1 MAAYSWEVVPQL
13 GTCLTPACANDVE
26 SLNHDVPRE
35 TSQSR
40 EDLDCSFGVVRSVD
54 SIRRSLGDLA
64 GEQAPRP
71 SETRI
76 IAVANQKGGV
86 GKTTSAVN
94 IAAALGFMGQEV
106 LVVDMD
112 PQGNASSALGVDHG
126 PEIIS
131 MYEVLVEG
139 KSLLDVVRPVSGLPG
154 LTAAPATVHMAGAE
168 IELVNEAAREGRLRS
183 ALRQY
188 MPEYQERARRLD
200 YIIIDCPPSLGLLT
214 LNAMVA
220 ADEVLIPLQCE
231 YYALEGL
238 GQLLGSIELSREH
251 LNPRL
256 RVSAIL
262 LTMFD
267 SRTKLAPQV
276 ADDVREHFPDQVLA
290 TAIPRSVR
298 ISEAPS
304 FGQTVL
310 TYDPRSS
317 GAVSYMRAA
326 RELAQD
332 RR

>member
-1 MAAYSWEVVPQL
+1 M
-13 GTCLTPACANDVE
+13 
-26 SLNHDVPRE
+26 
-35 TSQSR
+35 
-40 EDLDCSFGVVRSVD
+40 
-54 SIRRSLGDLA
+54 
-64 GEQAPRP
+64 PRP

-106 LVVDMD
+106 FVVDMD

-139 KSLLDVVRPVSGLPG
+139 KSLLDVVRPVAGLPG

-168 IELVNEAAREGRLRS
+168 IELVNEAAREGRLRA

-188 MPEYQERARRLD
+188 MPECQERARRLD
-200 YIIIDCPPSLGLLT
+200 YVIIDCPPSLGLLT
-214 LNAMVA
+214 LNAMVTA
-220 ADEVLIPLQCE
+220 NEVLIPLQCE

-238 GQLLGSIELSREH
+238 GQLLGSIELAREH
-251 LNPRL
+251 LNPNL

-267 SRTKLAPQV
+267 SRTKLALQV

-317 GAVSYMRAA
+317 GAASYMRAA

-332 RR
+332 MR